1 MTPELLQQLSHISVM
16 YVEDEPGLRRNI
28 GGMLEVLFG
37 SVLLAKDGEEAL
49 EMLKMHHPD
58 LIITDVQMPN
68 LGGIGLVKALRAKGD
83 MTPVII
89 LSAYAEVDDMI
100 EAIELSLV
108 RYIIKPITETKL
120 ASALEKFLSARAQN
134 LVLEAGWEVDFTT
147 HTVFT
152 PTESLMLTKKESKL
166 LKLLAF
172 KKGVVSYG
180 EIEQV
185 VWEGEY
191 MSPNALRLLA
201 KNLRKK
207 LPKGTVKNLQGVGY
221 LL

>member
-1 MTPELLQQLSHISVM
+1 
-16 YVEDEPGLRRNI
+16 
-28 GGMLEVLFG
+28 
-37 SVLLAKDGEEAL
+37 
-49 EMLKMHHPD
+49 
-58 LIITDVQMPN
+58 
-68 LGGIGLVKALRAKGD
+68 
-83 MTPVII
+83 
-89 LSAYAEVDDMI
+89 
-100 EAIELSLV
+100 
-108 RYIIKPITETKL
+108 
-120 ASALEKFLSARAQN
+120 
-134 LVLEAGWEVDFTT
+134 
-147 HTVFT
+147 
-152 PTESLMLTKKESKL
+152 MLTKKESKL